1 MPPVK
6 VAFGCTAYGP
16 IWAPAVS
23 SWLAMIAWT
32 SRQLEL
38 QVIGQI
44 AGAGVT
50 DRMYTHSA
58 GNALINDFIAIDD
71 ATHLFL
77 TEMDMILPKETIL
90 NLLALDKDIATGI
103 YFLRNGNGQACLY
116 KKTVTPADNPYPHT
130 PVSVFPTDEPFQ
142 VDCPGLGCVLIKRE
156 VFSKVLQPHFDLK
169 EYTYGSD
176 MYFYTKVKQAGIE
189 VWADPKTMAYQ
200 IDYTVVG
207 PEDYY
212 NRIRTDPK
220 FASTGFIIGKQDEP
234 LRTLVGK
241 S

>member
-1 MPPVK
+1 MPPAK

-23 SWLAMIAWT
+23 SWLAMVAWT
-32 SRQLEL
+32 SRQMET

-50 DRMYTHSA
+50 DRLYTHSA
-58 GNALINDFIAIDD
+58 ENTLVKDFIGIED

-77 TEMDMILPKETIL
+77 TEMDMILPKEAIL
-90 NLLALDKDIATGI
+90 NLLAVDKPVVSGV

-116 KKTVTPADNPYPHT
+116 KKTICPADNPYPHT
-130 PVSVFPTDEPFQ
+130 PVSLFPLDKPFPI
-142 VDCPGLGCVLIKRE
+142 DCAGLGCVLIKRE
-156 VFSKVLQPHFDLK
+156 VFGKIKQPYFDLK

-176 MYFYTKVKQAGIE
+176 MYFYTNVKQAGIE
-189 VWADPKTMAYQ
+189 VWADPKTMCWQ

-207 PEDYY
+207 PEDYKK
-212 NRIRTDPK
+212 RMTEDPSFGK
-220 FASTGFIIGKQDEP
+220 TGFIIGQQNDP
-234 LRTLVGK
+234 VVAR
-241 S
+241 